1 MGMAAAWWHGAKTS
15 DKALVRH
22 QQEGTASN
30 GQHEG
35 KGLSRGKTQAPLRTP
50 KGQRAGQE
58 ARAAARPPR
67 CAESAASA
75 PQGRKGLWQ
84 SHGYRG
90 PHHVRKMATR
100 VRHTCLGANVSKQS
114 TASSARLLDSAS
126 PANLGNSGRRGKLRY
141 WSRL

>member
-90 PHHVRKMATR
+90 RTMFARWPPGSGIPVLVHMF
-100 VRHTCLGANVSKQS
+100 QS
-114 TASSARLLDSAS
+114 RAQPAVLDC
-126 PANLGNSGRRGKLRY
+126 
-141 WSRL
+141 